1 MKKRF
6 FQLVL
11 TAVLSVSCVA
21 TGVNVSAAP
30 LSSEG
35 YSIEK
40 VSHPERGAGE
50 TDGILSFDAMGEES
64 NRNQSYVWSC
74 VEHGNYIYLGTCW
87 NPISGIYYRNLKNNL
102 TKLFQNRGDEN
113 PAQKAGTV
121 ATNILNVV
129 YNGNFP
135 DGATSTNGTPCIMRV
150 NKYTYE
156 TEVVYIEKE
165 SSAFVNW
172 NGYRMAVE
180 YNGKLY
186 FACAGFPTSR
196 LLQIDPETNEA
207 KVVMQKTAENSG
219 FANGI
224 RGLTVMDG
232 KLLVS
237 LATDGADPDNMFA
250 SGSQL
255 PQAYQ
260 NAIKAMAKKDVRYKD
275 ANPRM
280 QGVRLLS
287 TTDPEDVDSWSVIA
301 NQETFDNLPACWIRD
316 SINGG
321 GLWDL
326 VPFNGSLYVSMVTGK
341 TDATTGV
348 NHKQGFAVYRGDP
361 KADGTWNWTPIIGDT
376 SKGAK
381 YEFGLGKK
389 ESCAGNLF
397 AYGDYLY
404 IGGYNDPML
413 DLAEIGNA
421 GDFQSLYEDLKNP
434 ACLNRMDKNGNIE
447 LINDD
452 GFGAAS
458 TQYLW
463 RFSEYNGKLV
473 IGTFDIAT
481 LASGFTQL
489 TDGSLLEM
497 TPEEFSQK
505 MTYVK
510 GLLKSL
516 QKSPSKVALAAE
528 ENTADDA
535 QDDAKDDVLDDTQ
548 ADVLDNAKDDV
559 LDDAQGN
566 VQDKVQ
572 DDVLD
577 DAKDDANDDVKDED
591 TTDNDTTAP
600 AVTTDNVELTDEE
613 AEAIDQM
620 LDQLDEI
627 EMLSSEEASYLDD
640 RIAPYDIV
648 DVYLQMVDNYNKH
661 VKPVLHRFNPDL
673 EQKIENNIFNTAFH
687 HFVYYLGCSNII
699 STQEKGCDILISS
712 DGVNFT
718 ALTRNG
724 FGDIYNHGGRAFI
737 PTDNGLFLG
746 MANPFWGTQL
756 WKITDGSE
764 NPTPDKP
771 GTDKPDPDKPDP
783 DKPDPDKPGTDKPG
797 TDKPGTD
804 TPGTNTPGSDKVD
817 NNNKPT
823 ISGTSANTTTN
834 NKNKHTNGKVKT
846 GDNSHMALYTVS
858 LLLSLMVVAGCI
870 IMSRKRRNR

>member
-196 LLQIDPETNEA
+196 LLQIDPETNET

-275 ANPRM
+275 DNPRM

-287 TTDPEDVDSWSVIA
+287 TTNPEDVDSWSVIA

-397 AYGDYLY
+397 AYGDHLY

-421 GDFQSLYEDLKNP
+421 GNFQSLYEDLKNP
-434 ACLNRMDKNGNIE
+434 ACLNRMDKNENIE

-463 RFSEYNGKLV
+463 RFSEYHGKLL

-510 GLLKSL
+510 ELLQSL
-516 QKSPSKVALAAE
+516 KKTPSGAALTAE
-528 ENTADDA
+528 EGTTEEAATEDTAEDTQENIQENTEADNTADQA
-535 QDDAKDDVLDDTQ
+535 ATEAAKDQEAV
-548 ADVLDNAKDDV
+548 V
-559 LDDAQGN
+559 
-566 VQDKVQ
+566 
-572 DDVLD
+572 
-577 DAKDDANDDVKDED
+577 
-591 TTDNDTTAP
+591 TDNTNA
-600 AVTTDNVELTDEE
+600 ELTDTE
-613 AEAIDQM
+613 ADAIDQM

-627 EMLSSEEASYLDD
+627 ETLSSDD
-640 RIAPYDIV
+640 SQTAAYTQRNKPSDIV
-648 DVYLQMVDNYNKH
+648 DVYLDMVNNYNNY
-661 VKPVLHRFNPDL
+661 VKPILNRLNPDL
-673 EQKIENNIFNTAFH
+673 AQKIENNVFNTAFH

-699 STQEKGCDILISS
+699 RTQEKGCDVLISS

-718 ALTRNG
+718 TLTRNG

-756 WKITDGSE
+756 WRVTDGSE

-771 GTDKPDPDKPDP
+771 GTDKPGT
-783 DKPDPDKPGTDKPG
+783 DKPGTDKPG

-804 TPGTNTPGSDKVD
+804 KPDTDKPGTDKPDTDKPSTPGTTDP
-817 NNNKPT
+817 
-823 ISGTSANTTTN
+823 SGTNNGTTSGSTGNNTSNGQNGATTTASPKTTN
-834 NKNKHTNGKVKT
+834 ANHANKKSTNGKVKT
-846 GDNSHMALYTVS
+846 GDNNHMILYTVS
-858 LLLSLMVVAGCI
+858 LVLSLMIAAGCI
-870 IMSRKRRNR
+870 YTIISKRRKNR

>member
-6 FQLVL
+6 FQIALA
-11 TAVLSVSCVA
+11 AVLSVSCVA
-21 TGVNVSAAP
+21 TGVNVNAAP
-30 LSSEG
+30 LSKDG
-35 YSIEK
+35 YNIEK
-40 VSHPERGAGE
+40 VSHADRGAGE
-50 TDGILSFDAMGEES
+50 TDGILPFDVMGEES

-74 VEHGNYIYLGTCW
+74 VEYGNYIYLGTCW

-102 TKLFQNRGDEN
+102 TSLFEKRGDEN

-135 DGATSTNGTPCIMRV
+135 DGATSTTGTPCIMRV
-150 NKYTYE
+150 NKYTYDA
-156 TEVVYIEKE
+156 EVVYIEKE
-165 SSAFVNW
+165 SSKFVNW
-172 NGYRMAVE
+172 NGYRMATE

-186 FACAGFPTSR
+186 FACAGYPTSR
-196 LLQIDPETNEA
+196 LLQIDPATNET
-207 KVVMQKTAENSG
+207 KVVLQKTAENSG

-232 KLLVS
+232 KLFVS

-255 PQAYQ
+255 PQAYKD
-260 NAIKAMAKKDVRYKD
+260 AISAMAKKDVRYKD
-275 ANPRM
+275 DNPRM
-280 QGVRLLS
+280 EGVRLLS
-287 TTDPEDVDSWSVIA
+287 TTNPEDVDSWTVIA

-326 VPFNGSLYVSMVTGK
+326 VPFNGSLYASMVTGK
-341 TDATTGV
+341 TDATTGE

-361 KADGTWNWTPIIGDT
+361 QADGTWTWTPIIGDT

-783 DKPDPDKPGTDKPG
+783 DKPGTDKPG

-834 NKNKHTNGKVKT
+834 NKNKNTNGKVKT

>member
-1 MKKRF
+1 
-6 FQLVL
+6 
-11 TAVLSVSCVA
+11 
-21 TGVNVSAAP
+21 
-30 LSSEG
+30 
-35 YSIEK
+35 
-40 VSHPERGAGE
+40 
-50 TDGILSFDAMGEES
+50 MGEEN
-64 NRNQSYVWSC
+64 NRNQSYVWSS
-74 VEHGNYIYLGTCW
+74 VEYGNYIYLGTCW

-102 TKLFQNRGDEN
+102 TSLFEKRGDEN

-121 ATNILNVV
+121 ATNILNVI
-129 YNGNFP
+129 YDGNFP
-135 DGATSTNGTPCIMRV
+135 DGATSTTGTPCIMRV
-150 NKYTYE
+150 NKYTYD

-165 SSAFVNW
+165 SSKFVNW
-172 NGYRMAVE
+172 NGYRMATE
-180 YNGKLY
+180 YKGKLY
-186 FACAGFPTSR
+186 FACAGYPTSR
-196 LLQIDPETNEA
+196 LLQIDPATNET
-207 KVVMQKTAENSG
+207 KVVLQKTAENSG

-232 KLLVS
+232 KLCVS

-255 PQAYQ
+255 PQAYKD
-260 NAIKAMAKKDVRYKD
+260 AISAMAKKDVRYKD
-275 ANPRM
+275 DNPRM
-280 QGVRLLS
+280 EGVRLLS
-287 TTDPEDVDSWSVIA
+287 TTNPEDVDSWTVIA
-301 NQETFDNLPACWIRD
+301 NQETFDDLPACWIRD

-326 VPFNGSLYVSMVTGK
+326 VPFNGSLYASMVTGK
-341 TDATTGV
+341 TDPTTGV
-348 NHKQGFAVYRGDP
+348 NQKRGFAVYRGDP
-361 KADGTWNWTPIIGDT
+361 QADGTWTWTPIIGDT

-413 DLAEIGNA
+413 DLAQIGNA
-421 GDFQSLYEDLKNP
+421 GDFQYLYEDLKNP

-510 GLLKSL
+510 ELLESL
-516 QKSPSKVALAAE
+516 KKSPSKVALAAE
-528 ENTADDA
+528 ENTTDDA
-535 QDDAKDDVLDDTQ
+535 QDD
-548 ADVLDNAKDDV
+548 VLDNANG
-559 LDDAQGN
+559 DA
-566 VQDKVQ
+566 
-572 DDVLD
+572 
-577 DAKDDANDDVKDED
+577 KDED
-591 TTDNDTTAP
+591 TTDNDTTTP

-613 AEAIDQM
+613 ADAIDQM

-627 EMLSSEEASYLDD
+627 EMFSSGEVSYLDD
-640 RIAPYDIV
+640 RSASFDVV
-648 DVYLQMVDNYNKH
+648 DVYLQMVDNYNKY
-661 VKPVLHRFNPDL
+661 VKSILHRINPDFA
-673 EQKIENNIFNTAFH
+673 QKIENNILNTACH

-699 STQEKGCDILISS
+699 STQGKGCDVLISS

-771 GTDKPDPDKPDP
+771 GTDKP
-783 DKPDPDKPGTDKPG
+783 GTDKPSTDTSG

-804 TPGTNTPGSDKVD
+804 TPNTDASGTDKPGSDKID
-817 NNNKPT
+817 NNNNKPT
-823 ISGTSANTTTN
+823 ISGTSAKTTTN
-834 NKNKHTNGKVKT
+834 SKNKNTNRKVKT
-846 GDNSHMALYTVS
+846 GDSSHMALYTVS
-858 LLLSLMVVAGCI
+858 LLISLMVVAGCI

>member
-6 FQLVL
+6 FQIALA
-11 TAVLSVSCVA
+11 AVLSVSCVA
-21 TGVNVSAAP
+21 TGVNVNAAP
-30 LSSEG
+30 LSKDG
-35 YSIEK
+35 YNIEK
-40 VSHPERGAGE
+40 VSHADRGAGE
-50 TDGILSFDAMGEES
+50 TDGILPFDVMGEES

-74 VEHGNYIYLGTCW
+74 VEYGNYIYLGTCW

-102 TKLFQNRGDEN
+102 TSLFEKRGDEN

-135 DGATSTNGTPCIMRV
+135 DGATSTTGTPCIMRV
-150 NKYTYE
+150 NKYTYDA
-156 TEVVYIEKE
+156 EVVYIEKE
-165 SSAFVNW
+165 SSKFVNW
-172 NGYRMAVE
+172 NGYRMATE

-186 FACAGFPTSR
+186 FACAGYPTSR
-196 LLQIDPETNEA
+196 LLQIDPATNET
-207 KVVMQKTAENSG
+207 KVVLQKTAENSG

-232 KLLVS
+232 KLFVS

-255 PQAYQ
+255 PQAYKD
-260 NAIKAMAKKDVRYKD
+260 AISAMAKKDVRYKD
-275 ANPRM
+275 DNPRM
-280 QGVRLLS
+280 EGVRLLS
-287 TTDPEDVDSWSVIA
+287 TTNPEDVDSWTVIA

-326 VPFNGSLYVSMVTGK
+326 VPFNGSLYASMVTGK
-341 TDATTGV
+341 TDATTGE

-361 KADGTWNWTPIIGDT
+361 QADGTWTWTPIIGDT

-823 ISGTSANTTTN
+823 ISGTSVNTTTN
-834 NKNKHTNGKVKT
+834 NKNKNTNGKVKT

>member
-6 FQLVL
+6 FQIALA
-11 TAVLSVSCVA
+11 AVLSVSCVI
-21 TGVNVSAAP
+21 TGVNVNAAS
-30 LSSEG
+30 LSQDG
-35 YSIEK
+35 YNIEK
-40 VSHPERGAGE
+40 VSHTDRGAGE
-50 TDGILSFDAMGEES
+50 TDGILPFDIMGEEN

-74 VEHGNYIYLGTCW
+74 VEYGNYIYLGTCW

-102 TKLFQNRGDEN
+102 TSLFEKRGDEN

-135 DGATSTNGTPCIMRV
+135 DGATSTTGTPCIMRV
-150 NKYTYE
+150 NKYTYDV
-156 TEVVYIEKE
+156 EVVYIEKE
-165 SSAFVNW
+165 SSRFVNW
-172 NGYRMAVE
+172 NGYRMATE

-186 FACAGFPTSR
+186 FACAGYPTSR
-196 LLQIDPETNEA
+196 LLQIDPATNET
-207 KVVMQKTAENSG
+207 KVVLQKTAENSG

-232 KLLVS
+232 KLFVS

-255 PQAYQ
+255 PQAYKD
-260 NAIKAMAKKDVRYKD
+260 AISAMAKKDVRYKD
-275 ANPRM
+275 DNPRM
-280 QGVRLLS
+280 EGVRLLS
-287 TTDPEDVDSWSVIA
+287 TTNPEDVDSWTVIA
-301 NQETFDNLPACWIRD
+301 NQETFDDLPACWIRD

-326 VPFNGSLYVSMVTGK
+326 VPFNGSLYASMVTGK
-341 TDATTGV
+341 TDPTTGV
-348 NHKQGFAVYRGDP
+348 NQKRGFAVYRGDP
-361 KADGTWNWTPIIGDT
+361 QADGTWTWTPIIGDT

-413 DLAEIGNA
+413 DLAQIGNA
-421 GDFQSLYEDLKNP
+421 GDFQYLYEDLKNP

-510 GLLKSL
+510 ELLESL
-516 QKSPSKVALAAE
+516 KKSPSKVALAAE
-528 ENTADDA
+528 ENTTDDA
-535 QDDAKDDVLDDTQ
+535 QDDVLDDTQ
-548 ADVLDNAKDDV
+548 DDVLDNANG
-559 LDDAQGN
+559 DA
-566 VQDKVQ
+566 
-572 DDVLD
+572 
-577 DAKDDANDDVKDED
+577 KDED
-591 TTDNDTTAP
+591 TTDNDTTDNDTTTP

-613 AEAIDQM
+613 ADAIDQM

-627 EMLSSEEASYLDD
+627 EMFSSGEVSYLDD
-640 RIAPYDIV
+640 RSASYDVV
-648 DVYLQMVDNYNKH
+648 DVYLQMVDNYNKY
-661 VKPVLHRFNPDL
+661 VKSILHRINPDFA
-673 EQKIENNIFNTAFH
+673 QKIENNILNTACH

-699 STQEKGCDILISS
+699 STQEKGCDVLISS

-771 GTDKPDPDKPDP
+771 GTDKP
-783 DKPDPDKPGTDKPG
+783 GTDKPG
-797 TDKPGTD
+797 TDKPSTDTSGTDKPGTD
-804 TPGTNTPGSDKVD
+804 TPNTDASGTDKPGSDKID
-817 NNNKPT
+817 NNNNKPT
-823 ISGTSANTTTN
+823 ISGTSAKTTTN
-834 NKNKHTNGKVKT
+834 SKNKNTNRKVKT

-858 LLLSLMVVAGCI
+858 LLISLMVVAGCI

>member
-1 MKKRF
+1 M
-6 FQLVL
+6 
-11 TAVLSVSCVA
+11 VSYH
-21 TGVNVSAAP
+21 
-30 LSSEG
+30 LM
-35 YSIEK
+35 
-40 VSHPERGAGE
+40 
-50 TDGILSFDAMGEES
+50 LWGEES

-74 VEHGNYIYLGTCW
+74 VEYGNYIYLGTCW

-102 TKLFQNRGDEN
+102 TSLFEKRGDEN

-135 DGATSTNGTPCIMRV
+135 DGATSTTGTPCIMRV
-150 NKYTYE
+150 NKYTYDA
-156 TEVVYIEKE
+156 EVVYIEKE
-165 SSAFVNW
+165 SSKFVNW
-172 NGYRMAVE
+172 NGYRMATE

-186 FACAGFPTSR
+186 FACAGYPTSR
-196 LLQIDPETNEA
+196 LLQIDPATNET
-207 KVVMQKTAENSG
+207 KVVLQKTAENSG

-232 KLLVS
+232 KLFVS

-255 PQAYQ
+255 PQAYKD
-260 NAIKAMAKKDVRYKD
+260 AISAMAKKDVRYKD
-275 ANPRM
+275 DNPRM
-280 QGVRLLS
+280 EGVRLLS
-287 TTDPEDVDSWSVIA
+287 TTNPEDVDSWTVIA

-326 VPFNGSLYVSMVTGK
+326 VPFNGSLYASMVTGK
-341 TDATTGV
+341 TDATTGE

-361 KADGTWNWTPIIGDT
+361 QADGTWTWTPIIGDT

-516 QKSPSKVALAAE
+516 QKSPSKVALATE

-600 AVTTDNVELTDEE
+600 AVTTDNVELTEEE

-640 RIAPYDIV
+640 RSAPYDIV
-648 DVYLQMVDNYNKH
+648 DVYLQMVDNYNKY

-783 DKPDPDKPGTDKPG
+783 DKPGTDKPGTDKPG

-817 NNNKPT
+817 NNNNNKPT

-834 NKNKHTNGKVKT
+834 NKNKNTNGKVKT
-846 GDNSHMALYTVS
+846 GDNSHMALYIVS
-858 LLLSLMVVAGCI
+858 LLLSLMVVVGCI

>member
-6 FQLVL
+6 FQIALA
-11 TAVLSVSCVA
+11 AVLSVSCVA
-21 TGVNVSAAP
+21 TGVNVNAAP
-30 LSSEG
+30 LSKDG
-35 YSIEK
+35 YNIEK
-40 VSHPERGAGE
+40 VSHADRGAGE
-50 TDGILSFDAMGEES
+50 TDGILPFDVMGEES

-74 VEHGNYIYLGTCW
+74 VEYGNYIYLGTCW

-102 TKLFQNRGDEN
+102 TSLFEKRGDEN

-135 DGATSTNGTPCIMRV
+135 DGATSTTGTPCIMRV
-150 NKYTYE
+150 NKYTYDA
-156 TEVVYIEKE
+156 EVVYIEKE
-165 SSAFVNW
+165 SSKFVNW
-172 NGYRMAVE
+172 NGYRMATE

-186 FACAGFPTSR
+186 FACAGYPTSR
-196 LLQIDPETNEA
+196 LLQIDPATNET
-207 KVVMQKTAENSG
+207 KVVLQKTAENSG

-232 KLLVS
+232 KLFVS

-255 PQAYQ
+255 PQAYKD
-260 NAIKAMAKKDVRYKD
+260 AISAMAKKDVRYKD

-280 QGVRLLS
+280 EGVRLLS
-287 TTDPEDVDSWSVIA
+287 TTNPEDVDSWTVIA
-301 NQETFDNLPACWIRD
+301 NQETFDDLPACWIRD

-326 VPFNGSLYVSMVTGK
+326 VPFNGSLYASMVTGK
-341 TDATTGV
+341 TDATTGE

-361 KADGTWNWTPIIGDT
+361 QADGTWTWTPIIGDT

-600 AVTTDNVELTDEE
+600 EVTTDNVELTEEE
-613 AEAIDQM
+613 AEAIEQM

-640 RIAPYDIV
+640 RSAPYDIV
-648 DVYLQMVDNYNKH
+648 DVYLQMVDNYNKY

-834 NKNKHTNGKVKT
+834 NKNKNTNGKVKT

>member
-6 FQLVL
+6 FQIALA
-11 TAVLSVSCVA
+11 AVLSVSCVA
-21 TGVNVSAAP
+21 TGVNVNAAP
-30 LSSEG
+30 LSKDG
-35 YSIEK
+35 YNIEK
-40 VSHPERGAGE
+40 VSHADRGAGE
-50 TDGILSFDAMGEES
+50 TDGILPFDVMGEES

-74 VEHGNYIYLGTCW
+74 VEYGNYIYLGTCW

-102 TKLFQNRGDEN
+102 TSLFEKRGDEN

-135 DGATSTNGTPCIMRV
+135 DGATSTTGTPCIMRV
-150 NKYTYE
+150 NKYTYDA
-156 TEVVYIEKE
+156 EVVYIEKE
-165 SSAFVNW
+165 SSRFVNW
-172 NGYRMAVE
+172 NGYRMATE

-186 FACAGFPTSR
+186 FACAGYPTSR
-196 LLQIDPETNEA
+196 LLQIDPATNET
-207 KVVMQKTAENSG
+207 KVVLQKTAENSG

-232 KLLVS
+232 KLFVS
-237 LATDGADPDNMFA
+237 LSTDGADPDNMFA

-255 PQAYQ
+255 PQAYKD
-260 NAIKAMAKKDVRYKD
+260 AISAMAKKDVRYKD

-280 QGVRLLS
+280 EGVRLLS
-287 TTDPEDVDSWSVIA
+287 TTNPEDVDSWTVIA

-326 VPFNGSLYVSMVTGK
+326 VPFNGSLYASMVTGK
-341 TDATTGV
+341 TDATTGE

-361 KADGTWNWTPIIGDT
+361 QADGTWTWTPIIGDT

-510 GLLKSL
+510 ELLKSL

-528 ENTADDA
+528 DNTADDA
-535 QDDAKDDVLDDTQ
+535 QDDANDDVLDDTQ
-548 ADVLDNAKDDV
+548 DDVLNNAKDDV

-566 VQDKVQ
+566 VQDKIQ

-600 AVTTDNVELTDEE
+600 EVTTDNVELTDEE
-613 AEAIDQM
+613 ADAIDQM

-640 RIAPYDIV
+640 RSAPYDIV
-648 DVYLQMVDNYNKH
+648 DVYLQMVDNYNKI
-661 VKPVLHRFNPDL
+661 VKPILHRFNPDL
-673 EQKIENNIFNTAFH
+673 EQKIENNVFNTAFH

-771 GTDKPDPDKPDP
+771 GTDKPDPDKP
-783 DKPDPDKPGTDKPG
+783 GTDKPG

-804 TPGTNTPGSDKVD
+804 TPGTDKPGSDKVD
-817 NNNKPT
+817 NNNNNKPT

-834 NKNKHTNGKVKT
+834 NKNKNTNGKVKT

>member
-6 FQLVL
+6 FQIALA
-11 TAVLSVSCVA
+11 AVLSVSCVA
-21 TGVNVSAAP
+21 TGVNVNAAP
-30 LSSEG
+30 LSKDG
-35 YSIEK
+35 YNIEK
-40 VSHPERGAGE
+40 VSHADRGAGE
-50 TDGILSFDAMGEES
+50 TDGILPFDVMGEES

-74 VEHGNYIYLGTCW
+74 VEYGNYIYLGTCW

-102 TKLFQNRGDEN
+102 TSLFEKRGDEN

-135 DGATSTNGTPCIMRV
+135 DGATSTTGTPCIMRV
-150 NKYTYE
+150 NKYTYDA
-156 TEVVYIEKE
+156 EVVYIEKE
-165 SSAFVNW
+165 SSKFVNW
-172 NGYRMAVE
+172 NGYRMATE

-186 FACAGFPTSR
+186 FACAGYPTSR
-196 LLQIDPETNEA
+196 LLQIDPATNET
-207 KVVMQKTAENSG
+207 KVVLQKTAENSG

-232 KLLVS
+232 KLFVS

-255 PQAYQ
+255 PQAYKD
-260 NAIKAMAKKDVRYKD
+260 AISAMAKKDVRYKD
-275 ANPRM
+275 DNPRM
-280 QGVRLLS
+280 EGVRLLS
-287 TTDPEDVDSWSVIA
+287 TTNPEDVDSWTVIA

-326 VPFNGSLYVSMVTGK
+326 VPFNGSLYASMVTGK
-341 TDATTGV
+341 TDATTGE

-361 KADGTWNWTPIIGDT
+361 QADGTWTWTPIIGDT

-510 GLLKSL
+510 ELLESL
-516 QKSPSKVALAAE
+516 KKSPSKVALAAE

-535 QDDAKDDVLDDTQ
+535 QDDVLDDTQDDVLDDAQDDVLDDTQ
-548 ADVLDNAKDDV
+548 DDVLDN
-559 LDDAQGN
+559 
-566 VQDKVQ
+566 
-572 DDVLD
+572 
-577 DAKDDANDDVKDED
+577 ANDDVKDED

-834 NKNKHTNGKVKT
+834 NKNKNTNGKVKT

>member
-6 FQLVL
+6 FQIALA
-11 TAVLSVSCVA
+11 AVLSVSCVA
-21 TGVNVSAAP
+21 TGVNVNAAP
-30 LSSEG
+30 LSKDG
-35 YSIEK
+35 YNIEK
-40 VSHPERGAGE
+40 VSHADRGAGE
-50 TDGILSFDAMGEES
+50 TDGILPFDVMGEES

-74 VEHGNYIYLGTCW
+74 VEYGNYIYLGTCW

-102 TKLFQNRGDEN
+102 TSLFEKRGDEN

-135 DGATSTNGTPCIMRV
+135 DGATSTTGTPCIMRV
-150 NKYTYE
+150 NKYTYDA
-156 TEVVYIEKE
+156 EVVYIEKE
-165 SSAFVNW
+165 SSKFVNW
-172 NGYRMAVE
+172 NGYRMATE

-196 LLQIDPETNEA
+196 LLQIDPATNET
-207 KVVMQKTAENSG
+207 KIVLQKTAENSG

-232 KLLVS
+232 KLFVS
-237 LATDGADPDNMFA
+237 LSTDGADPDNMFA

-255 PQAYQ
+255 PQAYKD
-260 NAIKAMAKKDVRYKD
+260 AISAMAKKDVRYKD
-275 ANPRM
+275 DNPRM
-280 QGVRLLS
+280 EGVRLLS
-287 TTDPEDVDSWSVIA
+287 TTNPEDVDSWTVIA

-326 VPFNGSLYVSMVTGK
+326 VPFNGSLYASMVTGK
-341 TDATTGV
+341 TDATTGE

-361 KADGTWNWTPIIGDT
+361 QADGTWTWTPIIGDT

-510 GLLKSL
+510 ELLKSL

-600 AVTTDNVELTDEE
+600 EVTTDNVELTEEE
-613 AEAIDQM
+613 AEAIEQM

-640 RIAPYDIV
+640 RSAPYDIV
-648 DVYLQMVDNYNKH
+648 DVYLQMVDNYNKY

-783 DKPDPDKPGTDKPG
+783 DKPGTDKPGTDKPG

-823 ISGTSANTTTN
+823 ISGTSVNTTTN
-834 NKNKHTNGKVKT
+834 NKNKNTNGKVKT

>member
-1 MKKRF
+1 M
-6 FQLVL
+6 
-11 TAVLSVSCVA
+11 VSYH
-21 TGVNVSAAP
+21 
-30 LSSEG
+30 LM
-35 YSIEK
+35 
-40 VSHPERGAGE
+40 
-50 TDGILSFDAMGEES
+50 LWGEES

-74 VEHGNYIYLGTCW
+74 VEYGNYIYLGTCW

-102 TKLFQNRGDEN
+102 TSLFEKRGDEN

-135 DGATSTNGTPCIMRV
+135 DGATSTTGTPCIMRV
-150 NKYTYE
+150 NKYTYDA
-156 TEVVYIEKE
+156 EVVYIEKE
-165 SSAFVNW
+165 SSKFVNW
-172 NGYRMAVE
+172 NGYRMATE

-186 FACAGFPTSR
+186 FACAGYPTSR
-196 LLQIDPETNEA
+196 LLQIDPATNET
-207 KVVMQKTAENSG
+207 KVVLQKTAENSG

-232 KLLVS
+232 KLFVS

-255 PQAYQ
+255 PQAYKD
-260 NAIKAMAKKDVRYKD
+260 AISAMAKKDVRYKD
-275 ANPRM
+275 DNPRM
-280 QGVRLLS
+280 EGVRLLS
-287 TTDPEDVDSWSVIA
+287 TTNPEDVDSWTVIA

-326 VPFNGSLYVSMVTGK
+326 VPFNGSLYASMVTGK
-341 TDATTGV
+341 TDATTGE

-361 KADGTWNWTPIIGDT
+361 QADGTWTWTPIIGDT

-516 QKSPSKVALAAE
+516 QKSPSKVALATE

-648 DVYLQMVDNYNKH
+648 DVYLQMVDNYNKY

-783 DKPDPDKPGTDKPG
+783 DKPGTDKPGTDKPG

-817 NNNKPT
+817 NNNNNKPT

-834 NKNKHTNGKVKT
+834 NKNKNTNGKVKT
-846 GDNSHMALYTVS
+846 GDNSHMALYIVS
-858 LLLSLMVVAGCI
+858 LLLSLMVVVGCI

>member
-6 FQLVL
+6 FQIALA
-11 TAVLSVSCVA
+11 AVLSVSCVA
-21 TGVNVSAAP
+21 TGVNVNAAP
-30 LSSEG
+30 LSKDG
-35 YSIEK
+35 YNIEK
-40 VSHPERGAGE
+40 VSHADRGAGE
-50 TDGILSFDAMGEES
+50 TDGILPFDVMGEES

-74 VEHGNYIYLGTCW
+74 VEYGNYIYLGTCW

-102 TKLFQNRGDEN
+102 TSLFEKRGDEN

-135 DGATSTNGTPCIMRV
+135 DGATSTTGTPCIMRV
-150 NKYTYE
+150 NKYTYDA
-156 TEVVYIEKE
+156 EVVYIEKE
-165 SSAFVNW
+165 SSRFVNW
-172 NGYRMAVE
+172 NGYRMATE
-180 YNGKLY
+180 FNGKLY
-186 FACAGFPTSR
+186 FACAGYPTSR
-196 LLQIDPETNEA
+196 LLQIDPATNET
-207 KVVMQKTAENSG
+207 KVVLQKTAENSG

-232 KLLVS
+232 KLFVS

-255 PQAYQ
+255 PQAYKD
-260 NAIKAMAKKDVRYKD
+260 AISAMAKKDVRYKD

-280 QGVRLLS
+280 EGVRLLS
-287 TTDPEDVDSWSVIA
+287 TTNPEDVDSWTVIA

-326 VPFNGSLYVSMVTGK
+326 VPFNGSLYASMVTGK
-341 TDATTGV
+341 TDATTGE

-361 KADGTWNWTPIIGDT
+361 QADGTWTWTPIIGDT

-510 GLLKSL
+510 ELLKSL

-548 ADVLDNAKDDV
+548 ANVLDNAKDDV

-613 AEAIDQM
+613 ADAIDQM

-640 RIAPYDIV
+640 RSAPYDIV
-648 DVYLQMVDNYNKH
+648 DVYLQMVDNYNKI
-661 VKPVLHRFNPDL
+661 VKPILHRFNPDL

-771 GTDKPDPDKPDP
+771 GTDKPGT

-797 TDKPGTD
+797 TDTPGTD
-804 TPGTNTPGSDKVD
+804 TPGTDKPGSDKVD
-817 NNNKPT
+817 NNNNNKPT

-834 NKNKHTNGKVKT
+834 NKNKNTNGKVKT

>member
-6 FQLVL
+6 FQIALA
-11 TAVLSVSCVA
+11 AVLSVSCVA
-21 TGVNVSAAP
+21 TGVNVNAAP
-30 LSSEG
+30 LSKDG
-35 YSIEK
+35 YNIEK
-40 VSHPERGAGE
+40 VSHADRGAGE
-50 TDGILSFDAMGEES
+50 TDGILPFDVMGEES

-74 VEHGNYIYLGTCW
+74 VEYGNYIYLGTCW

-102 TKLFQNRGDEN
+102 TSLFEKRGDEN

-135 DGATSTNGTPCIMRV
+135 DGATSTTGTPCIMRV
-150 NKYTYE
+150 NKYTYDA
-156 TEVVYIEKE
+156 EVVYIEKE
-165 SSAFVNW
+165 SSRFVNW
-172 NGYRMAVE
+172 NGYRMATE

-186 FACAGFPTSR
+186 FACAGYPTSR
-196 LLQIDPETNEA
+196 LLQIDPATNET
-207 KVVMQKTAENSG
+207 KVVLQKTAENSG

-232 KLLVS
+232 KLFVS
-237 LATDGADPDNMFA
+237 LSTDGADPDNMFA

-255 PQAYQ
+255 PQAYKD
-260 NAIKAMAKKDVRYKD
+260 AISAMAKKDVRYKD

-280 QGVRLLS
+280 EGVRLLS
-287 TTDPEDVDSWSVIA
+287 TTNPEDVDSWTVIA

-326 VPFNGSLYVSMVTGK
+326 VPFNGSLYASMVTGK
-341 TDATTGV
+341 TDATTGE

-361 KADGTWNWTPIIGDT
+361 QADGTWTWTPIIGDT

-510 GLLKSL
+510 ELLKSL

-528 ENTADDA
+528 DNTADDA
-535 QDDAKDDVLDDTQ
+535 QDDANDDVLDDTQ
-548 ADVLDNAKDDV
+548 DDVLNNAKDDV

-566 VQDKVQ
+566 VQDKIQ

-600 AVTTDNVELTDEE
+600 AVTTDNVELTEEE

-640 RIAPYDIV
+640 RSAPYDIV
-648 DVYLQMVDNYNKH
+648 DVYLQMVDNYNKI
-661 VKPVLHRFNPDL
+661 VKPILHRFNPDL
-673 EQKIENNIFNTAFH
+673 EQKIENNVFNTAFH

-771 GTDKPDPDKPDP
+771 GTDKPDPDKP
-783 DKPDPDKPGTDKPG
+783 GTDKPG

-804 TPGTNTPGSDKVD
+804 TPGTDKPGSDKVD
-817 NNNKPT
+817 NNNNNKPT

-834 NKNKHTNGKVKT
+834 NKNKNTNGKVKT

>member
-6 FQLVL
+6 FQIALA
-11 TAVLSVSCVA
+11 AVLSVSCVA
-21 TGVNVSAAP
+21 TGVNVNAAP
-30 LSSEG
+30 LSKDG
-35 YSIEK
+35 YNIEK
-40 VSHPERGAGE
+40 VSHADRGAGE
-50 TDGILSFDAMGEES
+50 TDGILPFDVMGEES

-74 VEHGNYIYLGTCW
+74 VEYGNYIYLGTCW

-102 TKLFQNRGDEN
+102 TSLFEKRGDEN

-135 DGATSTNGTPCIMRV
+135 DGATSTTGTPCIMRV
-150 NKYTYE
+150 NKYTYDA
-156 TEVVYIEKE
+156 EVVYIEKE
-165 SSAFVNW
+165 SSKFVNW
-172 NGYRMAVE
+172 NGYRMATE

-186 FACAGFPTSR
+186 FACAGYPTSR
-196 LLQIDPETNEA
+196 LLQIDPATNET
-207 KVVMQKTAENSG
+207 KVVLQKTAENSG

-232 KLLVS
+232 KLFVS

-255 PQAYQ
+255 PQAYKD
-260 NAIKAMAKKDVRYKD
+260 AISAMAKKDVRYKD
-275 ANPRM
+275 DNPRM
-280 QGVRLLS
+280 EGVRLLS
-287 TTDPEDVDSWSVIA
+287 TTNPEDVDSWTVIA

-326 VPFNGSLYVSMVTGK
+326 VPFNGSLYASMVTGK
-341 TDATTGV
+341 TDATTGE

-361 KADGTWNWTPIIGDT
+361 QADGTWTWTPIIGDT

-510 GLLKSL
+510 ELLKSL
-516 QKSPSKVALAAE
+516 PKSPSKVALAAE

-577 DAKDDANDDVKDED
+577 DAKDDANDDVKGED

-600 AVTTDNVELTDEE
+600 EVTTDNVELTEEE

-640 RIAPYDIV
+640 RSAPYDIV

-771 GTDKPDPDKPDP
+771 GTDKPGTDKPGT
-783 DKPDPDKPGTDKPG
+783 DKPGTDKPGTDKPG

-834 NKNKHTNGKVKT
+834 NKNKNTNGKVKT

>member
-6 FQLVL
+6 FQIALA
-11 TAVLSVSCVA
+11 AVLSVSCVA
-21 TGVNVSAAP
+21 TGVNVNAAP
-30 LSSEG
+30 LSKDG
-35 YSIEK
+35 YNIEK
-40 VSHPERGAGE
+40 VSHADRGAGE
-50 TDGILSFDAMGEES
+50 TDGILPFDVMGEES

-74 VEHGNYIYLGTCW
+74 VEYGNYIYLGTCW

-102 TKLFQNRGDEN
+102 TSLFEKRGDEN

-135 DGATSTNGTPCIMRV
+135 DGATSTTGTPCIMRV
-150 NKYTYE
+150 NKYTYDA
-156 TEVVYIEKE
+156 EVVYIEKE
-165 SSAFVNW
+165 SSKFVNW
-172 NGYRMAVE
+172 NGYRMATE

-186 FACAGFPTSR
+186 FACAGYPTSR
-196 LLQIDPETNEA
+196 LLQIDPATNET
-207 KVVMQKTAENSG
+207 KVVLQKTAENSG

-232 KLLVS
+232 KLFVS

-255 PQAYQ
+255 PQAYKD
-260 NAIKAMAKKDVRYKD
+260 AISAMAKKDVRYKD
-275 ANPRM
+275 DNPRM
-280 QGVRLLS
+280 EGVRLLS
-287 TTDPEDVDSWSVIA
+287 TTNPEDVDSWTVIA

-326 VPFNGSLYVSMVTGK
+326 VPFNGSLYASMVTGK
-341 TDATTGV
+341 TDATTGE

-361 KADGTWNWTPIIGDT
+361 QADGTWTWTPIIGDT

-648 DVYLQMVDNYNKH
+648 DVYLQMVDNYNKY

-699 STQEKGCDILISS
+699 STQEKGCDVLISS

-834 NKNKHTNGKVKT
+834 NKNKNTNGKVKT
-846 GDNSHMALYTVS
+846 GDNSHMAL
-858 LLLSLMVVAGCI
+858 
-870 IMSRKRRNR
+870 

>member
-6 FQLVL
+6 FQIALA
-11 TAVLSVSCVA
+11 AVLSVSCVA
-21 TGVNVSAAP
+21 TGVNVNAAP
-30 LSSEG
+30 LSKDG
-35 YSIEK
+35 YNIEK
-40 VSHPERGAGE
+40 VSHADRGAGE
-50 TDGILSFDAMGEES
+50 TDGILPFDVMGEES

-74 VEHGNYIYLGTCW
+74 VEYGNYIYLGTCW

-102 TKLFQNRGDEN
+102 TSLFEKRGDEN

-135 DGATSTNGTPCIMRV
+135 DGATSTTGTPCIMRV
-150 NKYTYE
+150 NKYTYDA
-156 TEVVYIEKE
+156 EVVYIEKE
-165 SSAFVNW
+165 SSKFVNW
-172 NGYRMAVE
+172 NGYRMATE

-186 FACAGFPTSR
+186 FACAGYPTSR
-196 LLQIDPETNEA
+196 LLQIDPATNET
-207 KVVMQKTAENSG
+207 KVVLQKTAENSG

-232 KLLVS
+232 KLFVS

-255 PQAYQ
+255 PQAYKD
-260 NAIKAMAKKDVRYKD
+260 AISAMAKKDVRYKD

-280 QGVRLLS
+280 EGVRLLS
-287 TTDPEDVDSWSVIA
+287 TTNPEDVDSWTVIA

-326 VPFNGSLYVSMVTGK
+326 VPFNGSLYASMVTGK
-341 TDATTGV
+341 TDATTGE

-361 KADGTWNWTPIIGDT
+361 QADGTWTWAPIIGDT

-834 NKNKHTNGKVKT
+834 NKNKNTNGKVKT

>member
-6 FQLVL
+6 FQIALA
-11 TAVLSVSCVA
+11 AVLSVSCVA
-21 TGVNVSAAP
+21 TGVNVNAAP
-30 LSSEG
+30 LSKDG
-35 YSIEK
+35 YNIEK
-40 VSHPERGAGE
+40 VSHADRGAGE
-50 TDGILSFDAMGEES
+50 TDGILPFDVMGEES

-74 VEHGNYIYLGTCW
+74 VEYGNYIYLGTCW

-102 TKLFQNRGDEN
+102 TSLFEKRGDEN

-135 DGATSTNGTPCIMRV
+135 DGATSTTGTPCIMRV
-150 NKYTYE
+150 NKYTYDA
-156 TEVVYIEKE
+156 EVVYIEKE
-165 SSAFVNW
+165 SSKFVNW
-172 NGYRMAVE
+172 NGYRMATE

-186 FACAGFPTSR
+186 FACAGYPTSR
-196 LLQIDPETNEA
+196 LLQIDPATNET
-207 KVVMQKTAENSG
+207 KVVLQKTAENSG

-232 KLLVS
+232 KLFVS

-255 PQAYQ
+255 PQAYKD
-260 NAIKAMAKKDVRYKD
+260 AISAMAKKDVRYKD
-275 ANPRM
+275 DNPRM
-280 QGVRLLS
+280 EGVRLLS
-287 TTDPEDVDSWSVIA
+287 TTNPEDVDSWTVIA

-326 VPFNGSLYVSMVTGK
+326 VPFNGSLYASMVTGK
-341 TDATTGV
+341 TDATTGE

-361 KADGTWNWTPIIGDT
+361 QADGTWTWTPIIGDT

-516 QKSPSKVALAAE
+516 QKSPSKVALATE

-600 AVTTDNVELTDEE
+600 EVTTDNVELTEEE

-640 RIAPYDIV
+640 RSAPYDIV

-783 DKPDPDKPGTDKPG
+783 DKPGTDKPGTDKPG

-834 NKNKHTNGKVKT
+834 NKNKNTNIF
-846 GDNSHMALYTVS
+846 Y
-858 LLLSLMVVAGCI
+858 I
-870 IMSRKRRNR
+870 I

>member
-6 FQLVL
+6 FQIALA
-11 TAVLSVSCVA
+11 AVLSVSCVI
-21 TGVNVSAAP
+21 TGVNVNAAS
-30 LSSEG
+30 LSQDG
-35 YSIEK
+35 YNIEK
-40 VSHPERGAGE
+40 VSHTDRGAGE
-50 TDGILSFDAMGEES
+50 TDGILPFDIMGEEN

-74 VEHGNYIYLGTCW
+74 VEYGNYIYLGTCW

-102 TKLFQNRGDEN
+102 TSLFEKRGDEN

-121 ATNILNVV
+121 ATNILNVI
-129 YNGNFP
+129 YDGNFP
-135 DGATSTNGTPCIMRV
+135 DGATSTTGTPCIMRV
-150 NKYTYE
+150 NKYTYD

-165 SSAFVNW
+165 SSKFVNW
-172 NGYRMAVE
+172 NGYRMATE

-186 FACAGFPTSR
+186 FACAGYPTSR
-196 LLQIDPETNEA
+196 LLQIDPATNET
-207 KVVMQKTAENSG
+207 KVVLQKTAENSG

-232 KLLVS
+232 KLFVS

-255 PQAYQ
+255 PQAYKD
-260 NAIKAMAKKDVRYKD
+260 AISAMAKKDVRYKD
-275 ANPRM
+275 DNPRM
-280 QGVRLLS
+280 EGVRLLS
-287 TTDPEDVDSWSVIA
+287 TTNPEDVDSWTVIA
-301 NQETFDNLPACWIRD
+301 NQETFDDLPACWIRD

-326 VPFNGSLYVSMVTGK
+326 VPFNGSLYASMVTGK
-341 TDATTGV
+341 TDPTTGV
-348 NHKQGFAVYRGDP
+348 NQKRGFAVYRGDP
-361 KADGTWNWTPIIGDT
+361 QADGTWTWTPIIGDT

-413 DLAEIGNA
+413 DLAQIGNA
-421 GDFQSLYEDLKNP
+421 GDFQYLYEDLKNP

-510 GLLKSL
+510 ELLESL
-516 QKSPSKVALAAE
+516 KKSPSKVALAAE
-528 ENTADDA
+528 ENTTDDA
-535 QDDAKDDVLDDTQ
+535 QDD
-548 ADVLDNAKDDV
+548 VLDNANG
-559 LDDAQGN
+559 DA
-566 VQDKVQ
+566 
-572 DDVLD
+572 
-577 DAKDDANDDVKDED
+577 KDED
-591 TTDNDTTAP
+591 TTDNDTTDNDTTTP

-613 AEAIDQM
+613 ADAIDQM

-627 EMLSSEEASYLDD
+627 EMFSSGEVSYLDD
-640 RIAPYDIV
+640 RSASYDVV
-648 DVYLQMVDNYNKH
+648 DVYLQMVDNYNKY
-661 VKPVLHRFNPDL
+661 VKSILHRINPDFA
-673 EQKIENNIFNTAFH
+673 QKIENNILNTACH

-699 STQEKGCDILISS
+699 STQEKGCDVLISS

-771 GTDKPDPDKPDP
+771 GTDKP
-783 DKPDPDKPGTDKPG
+783 GTDKPSTDTSG

-804 TPGTNTPGSDKVD
+804 TPNTDASGTDKPGSDKID
-817 NNNKPT
+817 NNNNKPT
-823 ISGTSANTTTN
+823 ISGTSAKTTTN
-834 NKNKHTNGKVKT
+834 SKNKNTNRKVKT
-846 GDNSHMALYTVS
+846 GDSSHMALYTVS
-858 LLLSLMVVAGCI
+858 LLISLMVVAGCI

>member
-6 FQLVL
+6 FQIALA
-11 TAVLSVSCVA
+11 AVLSVSCVA
-21 TGVNVSAAP
+21 TGVNVNAAP
-30 LSSEG
+30 LSKDG
-35 YSIEK
+35 YNIEK
-40 VSHPERGAGE
+40 VSHADRGAGE
-50 TDGILSFDAMGEES
+50 TDGILPFDVMGEES

-74 VEHGNYIYLGTCW
+74 VEYGNYIYLGTCW

-102 TKLFQNRGDEN
+102 TSLFEKRGDEN

-135 DGATSTNGTPCIMRV
+135 DGATSTTGTPCIMRV
-150 NKYTYE
+150 NKYTYDA
-156 TEVVYIEKE
+156 EVVYIEKE
-165 SSAFVNW
+165 SSRFVNW
-172 NGYRMAVE
+172 NGYRMATE

-186 FACAGFPTSR
+186 FACAGYPTSR
-196 LLQIDPETNEA
+196 LLQIDPATNET
-207 KVVMQKTAENSG
+207 KVVLQKTAENSG

-232 KLLVS
+232 KLFVS

-255 PQAYQ
+255 PQAYKD
-260 NAIKAMAKKDVRYKD
+260 AISAMAKKDVRYKD

-280 QGVRLLS
+280 EGVRLLS
-287 TTDPEDVDSWSVIA
+287 TTNPEDVDSWTVIA

-326 VPFNGSLYVSMVTGK
+326 VPFNGSLYASMVTGK
-341 TDATTGV
+341 TDATTGE

-361 KADGTWNWTPIIGDT
+361 QADGTWTWTPIIGDT

-510 GLLKSL
+510 ELLKSL

-600 AVTTDNVELTDEE
+600 EVTTDNVELTEEE
-613 AEAIDQM
+613 AEAIEQM

-640 RIAPYDIV
+640 RSAPYDIV
-648 DVYLQMVDNYNKH
+648 DVYLQMVDNYNKY

-783 DKPDPDKPGTDKPG
+783 DKPGTDKPGTDKPG

-834 NKNKHTNGKVKT
+834 NKNKNTNGKVKT

-858 LLLSLMVVAGCI
+858 LLLSLMVIAGCI

>member
-6 FQLVL
+6 FQIALA
-11 TAVLSVSCVA
+11 AVLSVSCVA
-21 TGVNVSAAP
+21 TGVNVNAAP
-30 LSSEG
+30 LSKDG
-35 YSIEK
+35 YNIEK
-40 VSHPERGAGE
+40 VSHADRGAGE
-50 TDGILSFDAMGEES
+50 TDGILPFDVMGEES

-74 VEHGNYIYLGTCW
+74 VEYGNYIYLGTCW

-102 TKLFQNRGDEN
+102 TSLFEKRGDEN

-135 DGATSTNGTPCIMRV
+135 DGATSTTGTPCIMRV
-150 NKYTYE
+150 NKYTYDA
-156 TEVVYIEKE
+156 EVVYIEKE
-165 SSAFVNW
+165 SSKFVNW
-172 NGYRMAVE
+172 NGYRMATE

-186 FACAGFPTSR
+186 FACAGYPTSR
-196 LLQIDPETNEA
+196 LLQIDPTTNET
-207 KVVMQKTAENSG
+207 KVVLQKTAENSG

-232 KLLVS
+232 KLFVS

-255 PQAYQ
+255 PQAYKD
-260 NAIKAMAKKDVRYKD
+260 AISAMAKKDVRYKD

-280 QGVRLLS
+280 EGVRLLS
-287 TTDPEDVDSWSVIA
+287 TTNPEDVDSWTVIA

-326 VPFNGSLYVSMVTGK
+326 VPFNGSLYASMVTGK
-341 TDATTGV
+341 TDATTGE

-361 KADGTWNWTPIIGDT
+361 QADGTWTWTPIIGDT

-510 GLLKSL
+510 ELLKSL
-516 QKSPSKVALAAE
+516 QESPSKVALAAE

-600 AVTTDNVELTDEE
+600 EVTTDNVELTEEE
-613 AEAIDQM
+613 AEAINQM

-640 RIAPYDIV
+640 RSAPYDIV
-648 DVYLQMVDNYNKH
+648 DVYLQMVDNYNKY

-783 DKPDPDKPGTDKPG
+783 DKPGTDKPGTDKPG

-834 NKNKHTNGKVKT
+834 NKNKNTNGKVKT